1 MIVRAPVTPASAV
14 LRVAGGGC
22 GCSGGCDCAAK
33 SRTIARA
40 PDRVELSDEARRA
53 ADAQAA
59 GSELEAPRG
68 ETARA
73 TEQSANNAAAR
84 PAAASGGATPE
95 EQEQVRRLKA
105 RDAEVRAHE
114 QAHKAAAG
122 SLAVGGPSYEFQR
135 GPDGRQ
141 YAVGGEV
148 QIDTS
153 AVSGDPEATIR
164 KMSQVIAAALAPAE
178 PSGQDRAVA
187 AAAAA
192 TRAQAQAELAE
203 ERAAESGGD
212 GAASGASESGRT
224 GSDKAASKSDT
235 KSATEASSADSSAA
249 DADATEFGAG
259 RSNGA
264 AEAAGGGSVVAR
276 DRRANEYAAIP
287 LADRVGRSF
296 DFAA

>member
-1 MIVRAPVTPASAV
+1 MIVRAPVTPVSAV
-14 LRVAGGGC
+14 ARLGGGGC
-22 GCSGGCDCAAK
+22 GCGGGCDCAAK
-33 SRTIARA
+33 SRPIATA

-59 GSELEAPRG
+59 ERESEAPRG
-68 ETARA
+68 EKARP
-73 TEQSANNAAAR
+73 TEQAASNSAAR
-84 PAAASGGATPE
+84 GAAQGSGLTPE
-95 EQEQVRRLKA
+95 EQEQVQRLKT

-153 AVSGDPEATIR
+153 AVSGDAEATIR

-203 ERAAESGGD
+203 ERAAESGGA
-212 GAASGASESGRT
+212 GAASGASESGRA
-224 GSDKAASKSDT
+224 GSSEAKANSDT
-235 KSATEASSADSSAA
+235 KRASDASSAESSAA
-249 DADATEFGAG
+249 DADAAEYGAG
-259 RSNGA
+259 RSNGD
-264 AEAAGGGSVVAR
+264 AEAVGGGSVVAR

-287 LADRVGRSF
+287 LADRVGRGF